1 MSLSYV
7 GEVAKNMSNKKWK
20 GKICKKSNH
29 KIGEFCLIEK
39 EKKRGEWLTSYL
51 NKVKTNTQIK
61 RERER
66 EKGKENAGKTT
77 GNTCKC

>member
-1 MSLSYV
+1 
-7 GEVAKNMSNKKWK
+7 MSNKKWK

-51 NKVKTNTQIK
+51 NKTNTQIK

-66 EKGKENAGKTT
+66 GKGKKMRVKPPVTPASANSGFFA
-77 GNTCKC
+77 C